1 MKIFDEIED
10 LEQGL
15 VRHKKDYT
23 EEYFNGYHSALS
35 DLEERIKDS
44 IEIEIK

>member
-23 EEYFNGYHSALS
+23 EEYFNGYYSALK
-35 DLEERIKDS
+35 DLEERIKNS
-44 IEIEIK
+44 IEVTVK